1 MKELR
6 GRVAVITG
14 GAGGIGR
21 ALAERFVAEGMK
33 VVVADVEAA
42 ALDATVTELAAG
54 GGDVVGVPTD
64 VTSAESVEALAAAAY
79 ERHGAVHVLC
89 NNAGVGPP
97 SAKVWET
104 TPNDWRWTFE
114 VNVFGVVNGLNVFMP
129 HMVEHGEDGHAWG
142 NACRVCRAPHYHPG
156 HGDRGRCRQA
166 VGDFPRAP
174 GAGTGSQRGPGPAD
188 PRPAEGRRNVQ
199 RHLQRTSGDDR
210 GEDSEALRWRST
222 ARSSPC
228 NSESGPTEGVMGKL
242 KPMGLLIFL
251 LALVVSTP
259 ASAAAPTPAEVKQ
272 EKDEI
277 RKKTKE
283 ILAQLYK
290 AEPSAKATINKAAGY
305 AVFSNFGMKIF
316 VAGSGTGKGI
326 AVSNKTKKEVFMKMI
341 ELQGGLGMG
350 VKKFNLVWV
359 FETPDKLD
367 TFVNSGWEIGA
378 QTSAAAKVGDKGG
391 AYQGAMAVSPGI
403 WLYQLTESGLALELT
418 AKGTKY
424 YKNDELN

>member
-1 MKELR
+1 
-6 GRVAVITG
+6 
-14 GAGGIGR
+14 
-21 ALAERFVAEGMK
+21 
-33 VVVADVEAA
+33 
-42 ALDATVTELAAG
+42 
-54 GGDVVGVPTD
+54 
-64 VTSAESVEALAAAAY
+64 
-79 ERHGAVHVLC
+79 
-89 NNAGVGPP
+89 
-97 SAKVWET
+97 
-104 TPNDWRWTFE
+104 
-114 VNVFGVVNGLNVFMP
+114 
-129 HMVEHGEDGHAWG
+129 
-142 NACRVCRAPHYHPG
+142 
-156 HGDRGRCRQA
+156 
-166 VGDFPRAP
+166 
-174 GAGTGSQRGPGPAD
+174 
-188 PRPAEGRRNVQ
+188 
-199 RHLQRTSGDDR
+199 
-210 GEDSEALRWRST
+210 
-222 ARSSPC
+222 
-228 NSESGPTEGVMGKL
+228 
-242 KPMGLLIFL
+242 MGLLIFL

-316 VAGSGTGKGI
+316 VAGRTGKGI

>member
-1 MKELR
+1 
-6 GRVAVITG
+6 
-14 GAGGIGR
+14 
-21 ALAERFVAEGMK
+21 
-33 VVVADVEAA
+33 
-42 ALDATVTELAAG
+42 
-54 GGDVVGVPTD
+54 
-64 VTSAESVEALAAAAY
+64 
-79 ERHGAVHVLC
+79 
-89 NNAGVGPP
+89 
-97 SAKVWET
+97 
-104 TPNDWRWTFE
+104 
-114 VNVFGVVNGLNVFMP
+114 
-129 HMVEHGEDGHAWG
+129 
-142 NACRVCRAPHYHPG
+142 
-156 HGDRGRCRQA
+156 
-166 VGDFPRAP
+166 
-174 GAGTGSQRGPGPAD
+174 
-188 PRPAEGRRNVQ
+188 
-199 RHLQRTSGDDR
+199 
-210 GEDSEALRWRST
+210 
-222 ARSSPC
+222 
-228 NSESGPTEGVMGKL
+228 
-242 KPMGLLIFL
+242 MGLLIFL

-316 VAGSGTGKGI
+316 VAGSGTGKGV